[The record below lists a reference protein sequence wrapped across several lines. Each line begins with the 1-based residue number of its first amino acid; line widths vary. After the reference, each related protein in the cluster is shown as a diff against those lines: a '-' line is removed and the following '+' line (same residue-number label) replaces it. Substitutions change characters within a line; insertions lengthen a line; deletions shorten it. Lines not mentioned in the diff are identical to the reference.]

1 MFGEPDRRR
10 AVFPKEPT
18 DADISTILELYK
30 IALDMAD
37 KNSERRH
44 TTNNFFLGL
53 NTAIVTVL
61 GYVAVRPGGVP
72 TELFLFLAPVGV
84 ISSYLWFRLIESY
97 RQLGTAKFAVIHEL
111 ESQLPAQL
119 YAGEW
124 ILAGEGNDPKKYT
137 PFTHIERW
145 IPRVFAVIHLMLV
158 AVGNYYA
165 ASGK

>member
-1 MFGEPDRRR
+1 MFDEPDRHK
-10 AVFPKEPT
+10 AVFPREPREG
-18 DADISTILELYK
+18 DAATILELYK

-53 NTAIVTVL
+53 NTAIITVL
-61 GYVAVRPGGVP
+61 GYFAARPAGLP
-72 TELFLFLAPVGV
+72 TEIFLYLAPVGL
-84 ISSYLWFRLIESY
+84 ITSYLWFRLIESY

-145 IPRVFAVIHLMLV
+145 VPRLFCGIHLILLALGLGSV
-158 AVGNYYA
+158 A
-165 ASGK
+165 S

>member
-10 AVFPKEPT
+10 AVFPQEPT
-18 DADISTILELYK
+18 VADRSTILELYK
-30 IALDMAD
+30 IALEMAD

-53 NTAIVTVL
+53 NAAMITLL
-61 GYVAVRPGGVP
+61 GYFAGRQAGIPE
-72 TELFLFLAPVGV
+72 ELFVFLPPVG
-84 ISSYLWFRLIESY
+84 IITSYLWFRLIESY

-145 IPRVFAVIHLMLV
+145 
-158 AVGNYYA
+158 
-165 ASGK
+165 